1 MPPRLKL
8 LDLKYDGTG
17 DPAEYLETY
26 KSWMELNSTTNAFQ
40 CQAFVITLIGI
51 ARPWFR
57 TLRPG
62 SIFSFHQLSDS
73 FVSQFAVNKVQRK
86 PAQHIYTIRQKDNE
100 STEAFLNRFVKE
112 EMSVKDCNDS
122 TACGALMAGLRS
134 VTVLKYMISVKEDI
148 SYPELISK
156 VRRHIQD
163 EKTSDLEA
171 SKLSQ
176 DFLLGGKRKID
187 SQDEIERL
195 IQRCQLRNY
204 VRGNNQQP
212 CPQAQENQQ
221 PAQEGEDIE
230 VRTIIG
236 GPAMGDT
243 NQARKNYARQTRSA
257 LYPQQINLAGHRDKI
272 PRLSNEP
279 IIFTEGEA
287 SGLWH
292 PHKDAIVVSL
302 RIASRKVYKI
312 LIDNGTKFEP
322 IKSALYGFTG
332 DSVSSE
338 GVLNLPIE
346 LGTHPFQHIQSVNFV
361 VVDCPSSYNAIIGR
375 PNLNAIR
382 TVTLTYHLLVK
393 FQTVGGIG
401 VLKGDQQESRDIYEA
416 ANRPSNV
423 HRVNII
429 EAPGSEVTTHPPA
442 TIMIGNIEVKLN
454 QVRKF
459 DELDPREPAMEQ
471 HGEPV
476 EELEEIPLFEDD
488 LTKTCKIGSSLTGQL
503 RTDLINFLRDH
514 RDVFAWSHEDMP
526 GIDPKVIVHRLNID
540 PAFDL

>member
-1 MPPRLKL
+1 
-8 LDLKYDGTG
+8 
-17 DPAEYLETY
+17 
-26 KSWMELNSTTNAFQ
+26 
-40 CQAFVITLIGI
+40 
-51 ARPWFR
+51 
-57 TLRPG
+57 
-62 SIFSFHQLSDS
+62 
-73 FVSQFAVNKVQRK
+73 
-86 PAQHIYTIRQKDNE
+86 
-100 STEAFLNRFVKE
+100 
-112 EMSVKDCNDS
+112 MSVKDRNDS
-122 TACGALMAGLRS
+122 TACGALMARLRS
-134 VTVLKYMISVKEDI
+134 ATVLKYMISVKEDI

-156 VRRHIQD
+156 VRCHIQA

-187 SQDEIERL
+187 SQAGPSKTEENGNGNGKKNKAGIGNNENPNNNNRNQAPQNNQVPRRDNTKYYRYHRDIGHVTEECRVLKDEIERL
-195 IQRCQLRNY
+195 IQRGQLRNY

-212 CPQAQENQQ
+212 RPQAQENQQ

-236 GPAMGDT
+236 GPATGDT
-243 NQARKNYARQTRSA
+243 NRARKNYARQIRSA
-257 LYPQQINLAGHRDKI
+257 PYPQQVNLAEHRDKI
-272 PRLSNEP
+272 PRLSNDP
-279 IIFTEGEA
+279 IIFTEEEA

-312 LIDNGTKFEP
+312 LIDNGSSADILFRSTLNRMNLVGAKFEP
-322 IKSALYGFTG
+322 IKSALYVFTG

-346 LGTHPFQHIQSVNFV
+346 FGTNPCQHIQSVNFV

-375 PNLNAIR
+375 PTLNAIR
-382 TVTLTYHLLVK
+382 AVTSTYHLLVK
-393 FQTVGGIG
+393 FPTVGGIG

-429 EAPGSEVTTHPPA
+429 EAPGGGVTTHPPA

-459 DELDPREPAMEQ
+459 DELDPREPSME
-471 HGEPV
+471 
-476 EELEEIPLFEDD
+476 
-488 LTKTCKIGSSLTGQL
+488 
-503 RTDLINFLRDH
+503 
-514 RDVFAWSHEDMP
+514 
-526 GIDPKVIVHRLNID
+526 
-540 PAFDL
+540 